1 MEKEIVKLKCIR
13 SDWDID
19 FTVGVIYS
27 ATYDSITSVF
37 FREDTYEVVDNQ
49 GFTRHLVLKGNLF
62 DFEIVEVSYE
72 D

>member
-1 MEKEIVKLKCIR
+1 MNKEIVRLKCIR

-27 ATYDSITSVF
+27 ATYDSITSV
-37 FREDTYEVVDNQ
+37 RCKEDIYEVVDNQ
-49 GFTRHLVLKGNLF
+49 GFTRHLVLKGHLF
-62 DFEIVEVSYE
+62 DFEIVEV